1 MKDPDYRGAG
11 AGGLLWLPAIDQAF
25 GSLGRLY
32 LSLPG
37 QISGL
42 RHAPGL
48 SREGPRV
55 LPLQEP
61 RPLPQVQQE
70 EAELVGGGER
80 RGLDLSRNRKRPAEK
95 DENIFQKRLK
105 NEEPFLI
112 HSDFIPFREKS
123 ITRTCFRSSFNS
135 CRRCRLF
142 QILVLENRPHPEKKN
157 SRWVIQSEP
166 LKHHLRSRLRI
177 PF

>member
-1 MKDPDYRGAG
+1 MPCRCYDLNPISTHHEGPRLQGCG

-37 QISGL
+37 EISGL

-95 DENIFQKRLK
+95 
-105 NEEPFLI
+105 
-112 HSDFIPFREKS
+112 
-123 ITRTCFRSSFNS
+123 
-135 CRRCRLF
+135 RRKHF
-142 QILVLENRPHPEKKN
+142 SKK
-157 SRWVIQSEP
+157 I
-166 LKHHLRSRLRI
+166 KK
-177 PF
+177 